1 MRVKLFDDNF
11 VFNIIRLY
19 NTLQETSYLPWIM
32 KLFQG
37 PIKFVIGC
45 WTHSGTSSFTP
56 KKECQSDHEVW
67 GPQKCGGRRKRGIL
81 IEKGRQGPRV
91 ERWCHGFFIMNFF
104 GEEKR
109 KTREDKRMVKFDFF
123 AKTILL
129 GHILRNSA
137 HILSVHGHSSWST
150 FGLDLVRDSKAL
162 SIDFLRNQTMNCR
175 PSSRTMKKGHLPWS
189 NFMIDGV

>member
-1 MRVKLFDDNF
+1 MMSW
-11 VFNIIRLY
+11 ILY
-19 NTLQETSYLPWIM
+19 NE
-32 KLFQG
+32 F
-37 PIKFVIGC
+37 F
-45 WTHSGTSSFTP
+45 
-56 KKECQSDHEVW
+56 W
-67 GPQKCGGRRKRGIL
+67 GR
-81 IEKGRQGPRV
+81 
-91 ERWCHGFFIMNFF
+91 
-104 GEEKR
+104 EEK
-109 KTREDKRMVKFDFF
+109 DKRRQENGQIWFF